1 MEQIRSKTVLPK
13 HCHGHGHYHVHD
25 VYEKEYGEQES
36 NWHGEPDLLFTFE
49 KTYAL
54 CFCDINGFSV
64 LCLSGTLYTHG
75 GVSGQPESLSH
86 PGEANFQA
94 PPKIV
99 PPGTKDFSLS
109 LRIIPNV
116 LNLSHY
122 EMPFMDTRGHILWR
136 GT

>member
-1 MEQIRSKTVLPK
+1 MRNVQIFVVLFMTIFIVSAQGQIAAVPGRNALFRRVSGRLNRVLE
-13 HCHGHGHYHVHD
+13 HLSHYHVHD

-36 NWHGEPDLLFTFE
+36 NWH
-49 KTYAL
+49 
-54 CFCDINGFSV
+54 
-64 LCLSGTLYTHG
+64 
-75 GVSGQPESLSH
+75 GQPESLSH